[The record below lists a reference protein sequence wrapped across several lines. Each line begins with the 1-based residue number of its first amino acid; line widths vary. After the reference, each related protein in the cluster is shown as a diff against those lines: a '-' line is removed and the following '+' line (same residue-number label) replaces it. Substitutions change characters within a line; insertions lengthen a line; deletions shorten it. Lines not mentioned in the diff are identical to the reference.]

1 MVADVFMSDALD
13 LNGSVLIIGASLG
26 GLRTAQGLRDL
37 GFVGT
42 ITLVGNEAHPPYDR
56 PPLSKQVAMGKWA
69 IERTILLGD
78 ERREAL
84 NLDLQLGRRATHLDP
99 ETATVTFSDGGILSA
114 DRVVIATGARPRTLS
129 VPEGVTAHVVR
140 SYEDG
145 VALHDALN
153 TEPKRVVVIGAGFI
167 GAEVASSARSFGHEV
182 TVVETQKTP
191 LATILGEQLGA
202 RCAALHGKSGVTLL
216 AGTSVD
222 AVSADG
228 NGGALLTLDTGQ
240 ELHADVLVVGI
251 GVIPNTEWLEE
262 SGLSLNNG
270 VEVDGALFAHDRVVA
285 VGDVARFQWT
295 RLNMTSAERIEHW
308 QVAAD
313 HGRFAAEGL
322 LAGRSQAKPIQL
334 LPYFWSDQYGVK
346 LQMLGRPAASDKVHI
361 VEQDEQGRLLA
372 LYERNGDVS
381 AAFALSKPRALM
393 QLRAALLDGVTLA
406 EAQVLLN
413 S

>member
-42 ITLVGNEAHPPYDR
+42 ITLVGDEAHPPYDR

-69 IERTILLGD
+69 IERTILLDD

-84 NLDLQLGRRATHLDP
+84 NLDLQLGRRAIHLDP
-99 ETATVTFSDGGILSA
+99 ETATVTFSDGGTLSA
-114 DRVVIATGARPRTLS
+114 DRVVIATGARPRIMS

-153 TEPKRVVVIGAGFI
+153 TSPKRVVVIGAGFI

-182 TVVETQKTP
+182 TVVETQTTP
-191 LATILGEQLGA
+191 LATILGEELGA

-228 NGGALLTLDTGQ
+228 NGGALLMLDNGQ

-251 GVIPNTEWLEE
+251 GVIPNTEWLEG

-322 LAGRSQAKPIQL
+322 LAGRSQAQPIQL

-346 LQMLGRPAASDKVHI
+346 LQMLGRPAASDKVQI

-372 LYERNGDVS
+372 LYERNGAVS
-381 AAFALSKPRALM
+381 AAFAISKPRALM

-413 S
+413 P